1 MIQKE
6 VKRTHFLFATDLTK
20 AWIDFILSAFNRGRG
35 ACSMATY
42 HRLKTSGSK
51 IEKKKNWG
59 NKKLRVR

>member
-1 MIQKE
+1 M
-6 VKRTHFLFATDLTK
+6 KRTHFLFATDLTK

-35 ACSMATY
+35 ACNIATY